1 MTDKENKREYDLR
14 DLTNKPKEEKYNF
27 WKINR
32 QKREKIQIKINEKIK
47 NLFQIILNH
56 ELAKHFYYNKEKNK
70 NLKTNLWQL
79 EIKMN
84 RGKYHSIFKFAKD
97 LRNILDYFFK
107 INAENPTEFQ
117 NVFEFSEFC
126 EKNINNFY
134 NETSNKKI
142 KNNIITQNEKE
153 IVENEILNL
162 NQKQL
167 QKLIQEF
174 KDDFKWD
181 INNENFEID
190 IDIDKLQFKQFEKLK
205 FFLRNCNDKEKKD
218 FNLNNYNNDEKT
230 LSNSSINNDNILK

>member
-14 DLTNKPKEEKYNF
+14 DITNKPKEEKYNF

-47 NLFQIILNH
+47 TLFQIILNH
-56 ELAKHFYYNKEKNK
+56 DLAKKFYNNKEKN
-70 NLKTNLWQL
+70 NNSKTNLFHL
-79 EIKMN
+79 EMKIY

-97 LRNILDYFFK
+97 LRNVLDYFFK
-107 INAENPTEFQ
+107 INAENPSEFQ
-117 NVFEFSEFC
+117 KVFEFSEFC

-134 NETSNKKI
+134 NKTSSNKI
-142 KNNIITQNEKE
+142 KKNIITQEEKE
-153 IVENEILNL
+153 NVENEILNL
-162 NQKQL
+162 NQEQL
-167 QKLIQEF
+167 QKFIKEF

-181 INNENFEID
+181 IDNENFEID
-190 IDIDKLQFKQFEKLK
+190 IDINNLEFKQFEKLK